1 MQWHTINYGAPEA
14 PVQFV
19 ASIQAIGLAVLR
31 EVPTPANLI
40 AAVYQDWETFFQSSE
55 KYSYQFDSAIQS
67 GYFPFQSETAKG
79 SHQPDLKEFFHL
91 YEWTTL
97 PLGMGDRTWQLFH
110 RLRAVA
116 ETLLAWLE
124 QGLPPAERLRLITPL
139 SEMIQASTQTL
150 LRPIHYPPLSEG
162 IASSAVRAAAH
173 EDINLIT
180 LLPAATATG
189 LEVQTEKGEW
199 IAVPNQPGEVIVN
212 VGDMLQLATG
222 GFYRSTSHRVV
233 NPVGEASGQS
243 RFSMPLF
250 LHPRAEVLLTPEVTA
265 ADYLKARLKALG
277 LLS

>member
-19 ASIQAIGLAVLR
+19 ASIQAIGFAVLR

-40 AAVYQDWETFFQSSE
+40 AAVYQDWATFFQSSE
-55 KYSYQFDSAIQS
+55 KYAYQFDPAIQS

-97 PLGMGDRTWQLFH
+97 PLGMGDRTWQLF
-110 RLRAVA
+110 RQLRVVA
-116 ETLLAWLE
+116 ETLLEWLE
-124 QGLPPAERLRLITPL
+124 QGLPQEERLRLITPL

-150 LRPIHYPPLSEG
+150 LRPIHYPPLPEG

-189 LEVQTEKGEW
+189 LEVQTEEGEW
-199 IAVPNQPGEVIVN
+199 IAVPNQSGEVIVN

-222 GFYRSTSHRVV
+222 SFYRSTSHRVV
-233 NPVGEASGQS
+233 NPVGEAVGQS

-250 LHPRAEVLLTPEVTA
+250 LHPRAEVLLNPEVTA

>member
-19 ASIQAIGLAVLR
+19 ASIQAIGFAVLR

-40 AAVYQDWETFFQSSE
+40 AAVYQDWATFFQSSE
-55 KYSYQFDSAIQS
+55 KYAYQFDPAIQS

-97 PLGMGDRTWQLFH
+97 PLGMGDRTWQLF
-110 RLRAVA
+110 RQLRAVA
-116 ETLLAWLE
+116 ETLLEWLE
-124 QGLPPAERLRLITPL
+124 QGLPQEERLRLITPL

-150 LRPIHYPPLSEG
+150 LRPIHYPPLPEG

-189 LEVQTEKGEW
+189 LEVQTEEGEW

-222 GFYRSTSHRVV
+222 SFYRSTSHRVV
-233 NPVGEASGQS
+233 NPVGEAVGQS

-250 LHPRAEVLLTPEVTA
+250 LHPRAEVLLNPEVTA
-265 ADYLKARLKALG
+265 ADYLKTRLKALG